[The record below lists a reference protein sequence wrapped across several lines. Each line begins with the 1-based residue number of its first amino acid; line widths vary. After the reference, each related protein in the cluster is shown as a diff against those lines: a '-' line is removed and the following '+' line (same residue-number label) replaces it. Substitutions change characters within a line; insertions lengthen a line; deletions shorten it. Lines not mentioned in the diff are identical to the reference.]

1 MSEIAELFFPAIR
14 WDSTHGYEGEREA
27 IDDALKR
34 GVGGFIL
41 FGGPSE
47 HVAILTE
54 HLHSKSRIPLLIG
67 ADLERG
73 AGQQF
78 AGQTALP
85 PLAAIAS
92 LEDVQAIRRA
102 AGVSAREAKSLGI
115 NWIYAPDCDI
125 DVEPSNP
132 IIGTRSFGSDP
143 DRVGEYAAAWID
155 ACQAEGVLACAKHF
169 PGHGRTTVDS
179 HKALPRVEESA
190 DTLWKTDLVPF
201 RRAIERGVASVM
213 SAHVAFP
220 ALDPSGAPAT
230 LSREILT
237 GLLRNRLEFSGLV
250 VTDALIMEGV
260 LGGGEAEAVVR
271 ALYAGCDVLLYPS
284 DLAASER
291 AIGKAIDEKRL
302 DDESIQHSLERRRRW
317 ARWAELSKEAYRPA
331 RDDSGWSVQLAEQ
344 VVHPLGG
351 TLPRL
356 PQPWNVV
363 IVDDDIG
370 GPYPAPSRD
379 PLISSLRAGGIDLTV
394 DGDGRD
400 AVDAAATVIALFG
413 DIRAWKGRPGFSA
426 AAKDAVRSALEAA
439 GTRERLIV
447 MFSHPR
453 LASELDVDAPI
464 LCVWGGEAVMQKAAA
479 RVMLRDVVI
488 ASSGRSAGHRVLG
501 ESRGELR

>member
-1 MSEIAELFFPAIR
+1 MSDIAELFFPAIR
-14 WDSTHGYEGEREA
+14 WDPTRGYEGERAA
-27 IDDALKR
+27 IDQALNL

-47 HVAILTE
+47 HVTALTE
-54 HLHSKSRIPLLIG
+54 DLHSKSRIPLLIG

-92 LEDVQAIRRA
+92 LEDVQAIRRSA
-102 AGVSAREAKSLGI
+102 TVSAIEARSLGI

-125 DVEPSNP
+125 DVEPNNP

-179 HKALPRVEESA
+179 HKTLPRVEESVE
-190 DTLWKTDLVPF
+190 TLRATDLVPF

-230 LSREILT
+230 LSRPILT
-237 GLLRNRLEFSGLV
+237 DLLRKELEFTGIV

-271 ALYAGCDVLLYPS
+271 ALHAGCDALLYPS
-284 DLAASER
+284 DIVASEKAVR
-291 AIGKAIDEKRL
+291 KAIDEKRL
-302 DDESIQHSLERRRRW
+302 DAESIQHSLERRRRW
-317 ARWAELSKEAYRPA
+317 ARWAALSRETNRPT
-331 RDDSGWSVQLAEQ
+331 RDESGWSIQLAEQ
-344 VVHPLGG
+344 VVHPLRG
-351 TLPRL
+351 PIRRL
-356 PQPWNVV
+356 PEPWNLV
-363 IVDDDIG
+363 IVDDDVG

-379 PLISSLRAGGIDLTV
+379 PLISSLRAGGVDLIV
-394 DGDGRD
+394 DDERD
-400 AVDAAATVIALFG
+400 AASSRSTVIAVFG
-413 DIRAWKGRPGFSA
+413 DIRAWKGRPGYSP
-426 AAKDAVRSALEAA
+426 AAKEAVRSALKGA
-439 GTRERLIV
+439 GSKERLIV
-447 MFSHPR
+447 LFSHPR
-453 LASELDVDAPI
+453 LAEELVVSAPI
-464 LCVWGGEAVMQKAAA
+464 LCAWGGEAVMQRAA
-479 RVMLRDVVI
+479 
-488 ASSGRSAGHRVLG
+488 SRVLLR
-501 ESRGELR
+501 EATVTRGERTARTAG

>member
-14 WDSTHGYEGEREA
+14 WDTTHGFEGQREA
-27 IDDALKR
+27 IDQALKL

-47 HVAILTE
+47 HVATLTE
-54 HLHSKSRIPLLIG
+54 DLHSKSRIPLLIG

-92 LEDVQAIRRA
+92 LEDVQAIRRSA
-102 AGVSAREAKSLGI
+102 TVTAREARALGI

-125 DVEPSNP
+125 DVEPDNP
-132 IIGTRSFGSDP
+132 IIGTRSFGADP

-179 HKALPRVEESA
+179 HKTLPRVEESA
-190 DTLWKTDLVPF
+190 ETLHATDLVPF

-230 LSREILT
+230 LSRPILT
-237 GLLRNRLEFSGLV
+237 DLLREELQFAGLV

-271 ALYAGCDVLLYPS
+271 AVDAGCDALLYPT
-284 DLAASER
+284 DVVTSEQ
-291 AIGKAIDEKRL
+291 AIRKAIDGKRL
-302 DDESIQHSLERRRRW
+302 DGESVNRSIERRRRW
-317 ARWAELSKEAYRPA
+317 ARWAALSRETNRPL
-331 RDDSGWSVQLAEQ
+331 RDESGWSIQLAEQ
-344 VVHPLGG
+344 VVHPLSGAI
-351 TLPRL
+351 PRL
-356 PQPWNVV
+356 PQPWNLV
-363 IVDDDIG
+363 IVDDDVG

-379 PLISSLRAGGIDLTV
+379 PLISSLRAGGIDLIV
-394 DGDGRD
+394 DGEAD
-400 AVDAAATVIALFG
+400 APGARSTVVALFG
-413 DIRAWKGRPGFSA
+413 DIRAWKGRPGYSP
-426 AAKDAVRSALEAA
+426 AAKEAVSRALKHA
-439 GTRERLIV
+439 GSKERLIV
-447 MFSHPR
+447 LFSHPR
-453 LASELDVDAPI
+453 LADELTVSAPM
-464 LCVWGGEAVMQKAAA
+464 LCAWGGEAVMQRAAS
-479 RVMLRDVVI
+479 RVLLREATVPR
-488 ASSGRSAGHRVLG
+488 SERSARTTG
-501 ESRGELR
+501 

>member
-14 WDSTHGYEGEREA
+14 WDPTHGHEGQRAA
-27 IDDALKR
+27 IDQALKL

-47 HVAILTE
+47 HIATLTE
-54 HLHSKSRIPLLIG
+54 DLHSKSRIPLLIG

-92 LEDVQAIRRA
+92 LEDLQAIRRSA
-102 AGVSAREAKSLGI
+102 TVSAREARSLGI
-115 NWIYAPDCDI
+115 NWIYAPDCDL
-125 DVEPSNP
+125 DVEPDNP
-132 IIGTRSFGSDP
+132 IVGTRSFGSDP
-143 DRVGEYAAAWID
+143 ERVGEYAAAWID

-190 DTLWKTDLVPF
+190 ETLRATDLVPF

-230 LSREILT
+230 LSRPILT
-237 GLLRNRLEFSGLV
+237 DLLRNELEFSGII

-271 ALYAGCDVLLYPS
+271 ALYAGCDSLLYPS
-284 DLAASER
+284 DVVASER
-291 AIGKAIDEKRL
+291 AVARAIDEKRL
-302 DDESIQHSLERRRRW
+302 DGDSIQRSLERRRRW
-317 ARWAELSKEAYRPA
+317 ARWAALSRETNRPT
-331 RDDSGWSVQLAEQ
+331 RDESGWAVQLAEQ
-344 VVHPLGG
+344 VVHPLKGKM
-351 TLPRL
+351 PRL
-356 PQPWNVV
+356 PQPWNLV

-379 PLISSLRAGGIDLTV
+379 PLISSLQSGGIDLIV
-394 DGDGRD
+394 NGEGD
-400 AVDAAATVIALFG
+400 DAAGAGSTVIALFG
-413 DIRAWKGRPGFSA
+413 DIRAWKGRPGYSST
-426 AAKDAVRSALEAA
+426 AKDSVRRALERA
-439 GTRERLIV
+439 GSGKSLIV
-447 MFSHPR
+447 QFSHPR
-453 LASELDVDAPI
+453 LADELDVDAPI
-464 LCVWGGEAVMQKAAA
+464 LCAWGGEAVMQRAAA
-479 RVMLRDVVI
+479 RVLLHEVAVPN
-488 ASSGRSAGHRVLG
+488 SERSAGAAR
-501 ESRGELR
+501 